1 MYEVDEVVSIFRT
14 EKEEFAQDEEDTL
27 DIPVH
32 VAEMDL
38 YSPSASSLS
47 LPSES
52 YIYSLCPSGASS
64 LAAISSDNSLRRF
77 DRNTLALLPDGVVKD
92 THPAGV
98 SSLCTADGD
107 GLLATCGKDGTVKV
121 WDGRSSG
128 AVAVFETEKGMP
140 LLSVACNASSHS
152 IVAGTELVKS
162 DAFVLFWDIRSPG
175 KPRRQLVESHNDDV
189 TEVQFHPARPSVL
202 LSGSTDGLVN
212 IYDTTVSDEDDALL
226 QVIKHSSIHH
236 AGFVDDTAVYA
247 LSHDELFS
255 VHPIT
260 CADEDEPVDQ
270 VKAVE
275 FGDLRPILKA
285 EYVVQVLVDKV
296 GSYVVSGRTSDRSLS
311 LTPLLHT
318 PEFHFDQ
325 SNSWTLPGAHGAHG
339 EEVVR
344 SVFFDSESRT
354 VFTCGEDGHVRVWK
368 EKESVATAEPDTIA
382 SRRPTKPS
390 RKEKGYKPY

>member
-1 MYEVDEVVSIFRT
+1 MPNLHST
-14 EKEEFAQDEEDTL
+14 
-27 DIPVH
+27 
-32 VAEMDL
+32 
-38 YSPSASSLS
+38 SSSSLS
-47 LPSES
+47 LPGES
-52 YIYSLCPSGASS
+52 YIYSLCPSGPSS

-77 DRNTLALLPDGVVKD
+77 DRSTLNLLPGGVVKD

-98 SSLCTADGD
+98 SSLCAAGE

-121 WDGRSSG
+121 WDARSSG
-128 AVAVFETEKGMP
+128 AVAVFEADKGMP
-140 LLSVACNASSHS
+140 LLSLACNASSHS

-175 KPRRQLVESHNDDV
+175 KSRRQLVESHNDDV
-189 TEVQFHPARPSVL
+189 TEIQFHPTRPSVL

-212 IYDTTVSDEDDALL
+212 IYNTTVADEDDALL

-236 AGFVDDTAVYA
+236 AGFIDDTAVYA

-255 VHPIT
+255 VHPVT
-260 CADEDEPVDQ
+260 CADEDDDEPVDE
-270 VKAVE
+270 VKVVE
-275 FGDLRPILKA
+275 FGDLRPALKA
-285 EYVVQVLVDKV
+285 EYVVQVLVDRV

-311 LTPLLHT
+311 LTPLLHM
-318 PEFHFDQ
+318 PEFHFEQ
-325 SNSWTLPGAHGAHG
+325 SNSWMLPGAHG

-368 EKESVATAEPDTIA
+368 EDVTTEPETIA
-382 SRRPTKPS
+382 SIRPTKPS